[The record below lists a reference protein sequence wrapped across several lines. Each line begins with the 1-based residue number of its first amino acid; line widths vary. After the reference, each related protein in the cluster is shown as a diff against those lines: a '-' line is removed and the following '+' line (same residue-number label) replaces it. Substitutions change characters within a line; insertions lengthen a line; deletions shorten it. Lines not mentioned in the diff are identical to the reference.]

1 MRIILLGP
9 PGAGKGTQA
18 KLICDKYS
26 IPHLSTGDI
35 FRKNI
40 SEETELGIQAKK
52 FIDKGQLV
60 PDELTI
66 SIVKDRLLQED
77 CNKGFLLDGFP
88 RTVNQAEELGNL
100 LKNISC
106 SLDAVVLIDVPD
118 EYIYERNT
126 GRRICSNC
134 GISYHIKFNSP
145 KVSGQCDACGGK
157 LIQRSDDSEVTV
169 RHRLKVYDEQ
179 THPLIEY
186 YQNIHSL
193 KVVDGTDGIP
203 MVFDNICKQ
212 L

>member
-18 KLICDKYS
+18 KLICDKYH

-40 SEETELGIQAKK
+40 SEKTKLGIQAKEY
-52 FIDKGQLV
+52 IDKGQLV

-66 SIVKDRLLQED
+66 SIVRERLLQKD
-77 CNKGFLLDGFP
+77 CNEGFLLDGFP
-88 RTVNQAEELGNL
+88 RTVNQAEELGQL

-106 SLDAVVLIDVPD
+106 TLDAVVLIDVPD
-118 EYIYERNT
+118 QYIYERNT

-134 GISYHIKFNSP
+134 GISYHIKFNPP
-145 KVSGQCDACGGK
+145 KLSGQCDVCCGK
-157 LIQRSDDSEVTV
+157 LIQRSDDSEDTV
-169 RHRLKVYDEQ
+169 RHRLQVYDEQ

-186 YQNIHSL
+186 YKNIHSL
-193 KVVDGTDGIP
+193 KIVDGTDEILT
-203 MVFDNICKQ
+203 VFHNICKQ